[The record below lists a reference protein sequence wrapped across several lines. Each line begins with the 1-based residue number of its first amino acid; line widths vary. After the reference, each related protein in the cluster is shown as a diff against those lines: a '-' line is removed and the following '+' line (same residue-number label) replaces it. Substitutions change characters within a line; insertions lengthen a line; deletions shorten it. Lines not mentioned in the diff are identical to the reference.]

1 MHLPASAC
9 GRDLHHIKTN
19 VSLPV
24 GAALQILLGGQNQP
38 LLLAGIHRS
47 GRAIQHRA
55 GTGLDLGKDEG
66 VILI

>member
-47 GRAIQHRA
+47 RRAVQHGSCA
-55 GTGLDLGKDEG
+55 CLDLGKHQR
-66 VILI
+66 VFLI